1 MVRCW
6 RLIALAVV
14 GGVLLAF
21 PSASS
26 AGEALAVIQ
35 LTPSGPTP
43 ASLTLVLDDGG
54 LVWQNS
60 DTVTHTVI
68 FADGLCSIQVPPGEE
83 MGCSTAWHV
92 GQYSYTVD
100 GTMQASITFVP
111 QSRSVTLTARSHT
124 LKRGAHLRLHGLLD
138 YGTGSSVTT
147 CCYFTGMPVMVL
159 ARRDRHHP
167 FQQVANAA
175 TGRLGA
181 GGTNSWPWWLDIHP
195 KATTIYIAE
204 VNYQPD
210 SGQEWQNATSKP
222 FKVVVRANR

>member
-6 RLIALAVV
+6 RLIALALV
-14 GGVLLAF
+14 GGLLLAF

-26 AGEALAVIQ
+26 AGGISAVIQ

-43 ASLTLVLDDGG
+43 AALTLVLGVEG

-60 DTVTHTVI
+60 DTVTHTVT
-68 FADGLCSIQVPPGEE
+68 FANGLCSIQVPPGETL
-83 MGCSTAWHV
+83 GCPIPWQV

-111 QSRSVTLTARSHT
+111 QSRSVMLTARSHM
-124 LKRGAHLRLHGLLD
+124 LRRGVHLRLHGLLD
-138 YGTGSSVTT
+138 YGTGSLAPGG
-147 CCYFTGMPVMVL
+147 FTDMPVMVL
-159 ARRDRHHP
+159 ARHDRHHP
-167 FQQVANAA
+167 FRQVANAA
-175 TGRLGA
+175 TGELGA
-181 GGTNSWPWWLDIHP
+181 GGNGWPWWLDVHP
-195 KATTIYIAE
+195 KTTTIYIAE

-210 SGQEWQNATSKP
+210 SGQAWQNATSKP